1 KAYDW
6 QTAAGMM
13 GSLAY
18 TVKTIFNLVIL
29 LIAVVAIIIIMNT
42 LVISVTERT
51 SELGTMRAIGAQK
64 GFVRKMIIAE
74 TLITSCIFGAAG
86 IVFGALI
93 LWILN
98 IIGIPATNMFLEVLF
113 GGAVLHPVI
122 SVSSVIY
129 SLGIVAG
136 IGVLASLYP
145 VAAALRIEPV
155 KAISKM

>member
-1 KAYDW
+1 
-6 QTAAGMM
+6 
-13 GSLAY
+13 
-18 TVKTIFNLVIL
+18 
-29 LIAVVAIIIIMNT
+29 MNT

-74 TLITSCIFGAAG
+74 TLITSFIFGAAG